1 MSPHHVEAILATAE
15 FEISEQADAQ
25 SHLVE
30 ALMYVL
36 TYNSQVQY
44 TEIDF
49 LSI

>member
-30 ALMYVL
+30 ALMY
-36 TYNSQVQY
+36 NSQLQY
-44 TEIDF
+44 TDIDF
-49 LSI
+49 RFS